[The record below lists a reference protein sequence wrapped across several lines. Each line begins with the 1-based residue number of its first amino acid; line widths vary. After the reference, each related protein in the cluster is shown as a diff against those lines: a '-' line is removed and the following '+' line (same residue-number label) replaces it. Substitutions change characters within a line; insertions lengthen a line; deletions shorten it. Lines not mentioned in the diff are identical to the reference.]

1 MIMRYSILAFIFIL
15 VIAPFVNSHQGQ
27 ITIEKIDNIFN
38 NLTLDLMGEKDDSN
52 LSANKDYE
60 LGH

>member
-1 MIMRYSILAFIFIL
+1 MRYSILVLIFIL
-15 VIAPFVNSHQGQ
+15 VIAPFANSHQGQ

-38 NLTLDLMGEKDDSN
+38 NLTPDLMGEKDDSN
-52 LSANKDYE
+52 LSANKDNE